1 MSVSLCNILLSHSE
15 SVFAAC
21 QGERREEEEEEGGVG
36 VSTDGNIRG
45 LMIMD
50 NRVQLLAKMI

>member
-21 QGERREEEEEEGGVG
+21 QGERREEEEGGVG